1 MVYPTRFFI
10 TNEHYLYE
18 KGNKN
23 MKLKVM
29 HATFRVLLS
38 PTKPLKSAEYIAGI
52 ECVNARPFRKM
63 ACMIIFFLHYFFPP
77 QY

>member
-1 MVYPTRFFI
+1 
-10 TNEHYLYE
+10 
-18 KGNKN
+18 

-29 HATFRVLLS
+29 HATFRLLLS

-63 ACMIIFFLHYFFPP
+63 ACMIVFFVHYFFPP